1 MNDKRYLVL
10 IRIISIVVPLLVA
23 FLLFF
28 PTKLNIGNWV
38 YYIPTFNAFIN
49 TVTSILLVGA
59 LIAIKNKNIRWHR
72 TLMTAGFSLGAIFLL
87 TYVLYHSSASTTIF
101 GDSNGDGTLSDAE
114 LGLVSTSRSF
124 YIGILSSHIA
134 LSVIVIPLVLTSF
147 FYSLNKRIEEH
158 KRIVKFTF
166 PIWLYVSITGVVV
179 YLMVSPYYT
188 YG

>member
-1 MNDKRYLVL
+1 MNNKRYLVL
-10 IRIISIVVPLLVA
+10 IRLISIVVPCLVA
-23 FLLFF
+23 FLLFV
-28 PTKLNIGNWV
+28 PTKLNIGDWV

-49 TVTSILLVGA
+49 TLTTFLLVGA
-59 LIAIKNKNIRWHR
+59 LIAIKNKKIRWHQ

-87 TYVLYHSSASTTIF
+87 TYVVYHSSASTTIF
-101 GDSNGDGTLSDAE
+101 GDSNGDGILSDAE
-114 LGLVSTSRSF
+114 FGLVSTSRSI
-124 YIGILSSHIA
+124 YIGILISHIA

-158 KRIVKFTF
+158 KKIVKFTF

>member
-1 MNDKRYLVL
+1 MNNKRYLVL
-10 IRIISIVVPLLVA
+10 IRIISFAVPLLVA

-28 PTKLNIGNWV
+28 PTKLNFGDWV

-49 TVTSILLVGA
+49 TVTSVLLVGA
-59 LIAIKNKNIRWHR
+59 LVAIKNKNIRWHR

-87 TYVLYHSSASTTIF
+87 TYVLYHSLRARLFLEIVMVTVYF
-101 GDSNGDGTLSDAE
+101 PMLNLS
-114 LGLVSTSRSF
+114 L
-124 YIGILSSHIA
+124 
-134 LSVIVIPLVLTSF
+134 LVLVDPSTLVCKFTHCIVGNCNTACSYLF
-147 FYSLNKRIEEH
+147 LYSLNKRIEDH
-158 KRIVKFTF
+158 KKIVKFTF

>member
-1 MNDKRYLVL
+1 MNNKRYLVL
-10 IRIISIVVPLLVA
+10 IRLISIVVPLLVA
-23 FLLFF
+23 FLLFV
-28 PTKLNIGNWV
+28 PTKLNIGDWV

-49 TVTSILLVGA
+49 TLTTFLLVGA
-59 LIAIKNKNIRWHR
+59 LIAIKNKKIRWHQ

-87 TYVLYHSSASTTIF
+87 TYVVYHSSASTTIF
-101 GDSNGDGTLSDAE
+101 GDSNGDGILSDAE
-114 LGLVSTSRSF
+114 FGLVSTSRSI
-124 YIGILSSHIA
+124 YIGILISHIA

-158 KRIVKFTF
+158 KKIVKFTF